1 MESFTFP
8 DKIDEIALKL
18 WEESSNEKKIFQKNI
33 LSEAHFYMK

>member
-1 MESFTFP
+1 MESFAFP

-18 WEESSNEKKIFQKNI
+18 LEDSSYEKNISKNI